1 MAMRAHFE
9 GPSPIG
15 EERRASLRRSLRLD
29 AQSDDVAHGAAQVTI
44 HDLSLTGVL
53 IETSTPLGSGE
64 TFEVDLP
71 QAGKVEAS
79 VVWSSGEFY
88 GCEFK
93 EPISTAALSAALLRS
108 PPRDSAP
115 VSRAVADDLAAE
127 LRSINEQ
134 VERIA
139 REVERVVGQ
148 LGGKTDDQA

>member
-9 GPSPIG
+9 EPVQAG
-15 EERRASLRRSLRLD
+15 EDRRASLRRSLQLD
-29 AQSDDVAHGAAQVTI
+29 TQSDNVVHGAGQVTI

-53 IETSTPLGSGE
+53 IETSTPLVSGE
-64 TFEVDLP
+64 TFEVNLP
-71 QAGKVEAS
+71 QAGTVEAS
-79 VVWSSGEFY
+79 VVWNSGEFF
-88 GCEFK
+88 GCEFR

-108 PPRDSAP
+108 PPRDVAP

-139 REVERVVGQ
+139 LEVERVVGQ

>member
-1 MAMRAHFE
+1 MAMQAHFE
-9 GPSPIG
+9 ERARTGD
-15 EERRASLRRSLRLD
+15 ERRVSSRRALRLD
-29 AQSDDVAHGAAQVTI
+29 IQGDGAAHGAAQVTI

-53 IETSTPLGSGE
+53 IETSTPLASGE

-88 GCEFK
+88 GCEFI

-108 PPRDSAP
+108 PPRDAP
-115 VSRAVADDLAAE
+115 LVSRTVADDLAAE

-139 REVERVVGQ
+139 REVERVVGR
-148 LGGKTDDQA
+148 LGGKSDEQD